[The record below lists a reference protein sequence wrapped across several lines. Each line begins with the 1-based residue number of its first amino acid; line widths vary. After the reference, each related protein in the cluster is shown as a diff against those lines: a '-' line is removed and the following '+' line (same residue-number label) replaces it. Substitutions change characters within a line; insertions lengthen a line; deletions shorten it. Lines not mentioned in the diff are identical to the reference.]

1 MTNLS
6 SNTNTLSPVG
16 YPHFHYQEQALFV
29 EQLSVQALAKEYGT
43 PLFIYS
49 KAALKA
55 AWDRYQEA
63 VDDRDVLI
71 CYAMKANSNLA
82 ILNLFVQWG
91 AGFDIVSGGELAR
104 ALKAGADPQKIIFSG
119 VGKQAWEIK
128 AALEANIKCF
138 NVESI
143 PELSLI
149 QEVAQEID
157 KKAAISLRVNPDVDA
172 KTHPYISTGLKDN
185 KFGIAMEDALATYE
199 HAKTLSHIEIVG
211 LDCHIGSQITQLE
224 PYHDAL
230 ERLLALM
237 DQMRSKGIEIKH
249 LDIGGGLGIRY
260 QDESLPHPRDLINPT
275 LQALTEHGYSDL
287 QLALEPGR
295 SLVGNSGILVTE
307 VLFLKDGETKNF
319 AIVDAAMNDLI
330 RPTLYDA
337 YHGALAVE
345 AKDGDTKRY
354 DIVGPI
360 CESGDWLAKDRDFAL
375 ETGDLIAIE
384 STGAYG
390 FVMSGQYNTRPRAA
404 EILVDGAQS
413 FIIRRRETIEELF
426 EHEVI
431 PNFSNS

>member
-1 MTNLS
+1 M
-6 SNTNTLSPVG
+6 NTTDTTIQAPIAA
-16 YPHFHYQEQALFV
+16 PHFHYRENALFV
-29 EQLSVQALAKEYGT
+29 EQLSIKELAKSHGS

-49 KAALKA
+49 KAALKE

-63 VDDRDVLI
+63 IADRDVLI

-82 ILNLFVQWG
+82 ILNLFAQWG

-104 ALKAGADPQKIIFSG
+104 ALKAGANPQKIIFSG
-119 VGKQAWEIK
+119 VGKQAWEIQ

-143 PELSLI
+143 PELDLI
-149 QEVAQEID
+149 QEVASSIN

-199 HAKTLSHIEIVG
+199 RALSLSHIEIVG
-211 LDCHIGSQITQLE
+211 LDCHIGSQITDIS

-230 ERLLALM
+230 ERLLTLM
-237 DQMRSKGIEIKH
+237 DQLRDKGITLHH

-260 QDESLPHPRDLINPT
+260 QDEEQPHPRDLINPT
-275 LQALTEHGYSDL
+275 LEALQARGYGNL

-307 VLFLKDGETKNF
+307 ALFLKPGESKNF

-345 AKDGDTKRY
+345 QRQGTGTNY
-354 DIVGPI
+354 DIVGPV
-360 CESGDWLAKDRDFAL
+360 CETGDWLAKDRQFEL
-375 ETGDLIAIE
+375 EAGDLLAIE

-390 FVMSGQYNTRPRAA
+390 FVMSSQYNSRPRAA
-404 EILVDGAQS
+404 ELLVDGNKS
-413 FIIRRRETIEELF
+413 YVIRRRETIEERV
-426 EHEVI
+426 EHESI
-431 PNFSNS
+431 PADI

>member
-1 MTNLS
+1 M
-6 SNTNTLSPVG
+6 NTTDTTIQAPIAA
-16 YPHFHYQEQALFV
+16 PHFHYRENALFV
-29 EQLSVQALAKEYGT
+29 EQLSIKELAKSHGT

-49 KAALKA
+49 KAALKE

-63 VDDRDVLI
+63 IADRDVLI

-82 ILNLFVQWG
+82 ILNLFAQWG

-104 ALKAGADPQKIIFSG
+104 ALKAGANPQKIIFSG
-119 VGKQAWEIK
+119 VGKQAWEIQ

-143 PELSLI
+143 PELDLI
-149 QEVAQEID
+149 QEVASSIN

-199 HAKTLSHIEIVG
+199 RALSLSHIEIVG
-211 LDCHIGSQITQLE
+211 LDCHIGSQITDIS

-230 ERLLALM
+230 ERLLTLM
-237 DQMRSKGIEIKH
+237 DQLRDKGITLHH

-260 QDESLPHPRDLINPT
+260 QDEEQPHPRDLINPT
-275 LQALTEHGYSDL
+275 LEALQARGYGNL

-307 VLFLKDGETKNF
+307 ALFLKPGESKNF
-319 AIVDAAMNDLI
+319 AIVDSAMNDLI

-345 AKDGDTKRY
+345 QRQGTGTNY
-354 DIVGPI
+354 DIVGPV
-360 CESGDWLAKDRDFAL
+360 CETGDWLAKDRQFEL
-375 ETGDLIAIE
+375 EAGDLLAIE

-390 FVMSGQYNTRPRAA
+390 FVMSSQYNSRPRAA
-404 EILVDGAQS
+404 ELLVDGNKS
-413 FIIRRRETIEELF
+413 YVIRRRETIEELF
-426 EHEVI
+426 EHESI
-431 PNFSNS
+431 PADI

>member
-1 MTNLS
+1 M
-6 SNTNTLSPVG
+6 NTTDTTIQAPIAA
-16 YPHFHYQEQALFV
+16 PHFHYRENALFV
-29 EQLSVQALAKEYGT
+29 EQLSIKELAKSHGT

-49 KAALKA
+49 KAALKE

-63 VDDRDVLI
+63 IADRDVLI

-82 ILNLFVQWG
+82 ILNLFAQWG

-104 ALKAGADPQKIIFSG
+104 ALKAGANPQKIIFSG
-119 VGKQAWEIK
+119 VGKQAWEIQ

-143 PELSLI
+143 PELDLI
-149 QEVAQEID
+149 QEVASSIN

-199 HAKTLSHIEIVG
+199 RALSLSHIEIVG
-211 LDCHIGSQITQLE
+211 LDCHIGSQITDIS

-230 ERLLALM
+230 ERLLTLM
-237 DQMRSKGIEIKH
+237 DQLRDKGITLHH

-260 QDESLPHPRDLINPT
+260 QDEEQPHPRDLINPT
-275 LQALTEHGYSDL
+275 LEALQARGYGNL

-307 VLFLKDGETKNF
+307 ALFLKPGESKNF
-319 AIVDAAMNDLI
+319 AIVDSAMNDLI

-345 AKDGDTKRY
+345 QRQGAGTNY
-354 DIVGPI
+354 DIVGPV
-360 CESGDWLAKDRDFAL
+360 CETGDWLAKDRQFEL
-375 ETGDLIAIE
+375 EAGDLLAIE

-390 FVMSGQYNTRPRAA
+390 FVMSSQYNSRPRAA
-404 EILVDGAQS
+404 ELLVDGNKS
-413 FIIRRRETIEELF
+413 YVIRRRETIEELF
-426 EHEVI
+426 EHESI
-431 PNFSNS
+431 PADI

>member
-1 MTNLS
+1 M
-6 SNTNTLSPVG
+6 NTTDTTIQAPIAA
-16 YPHFHYQEQALFV
+16 PHFHYRENALFV
-29 EQLSVQALAKEYGT
+29 EQLSIKELAKSHGT

-49 KAALKA
+49 KAALKE

-63 VDDRDVLI
+63 IADRDVLI

-82 ILNLFVQWG
+82 ILNLFAQWG

-104 ALKAGADPQKIIFSG
+104 ALKAGANPQKIIFSG
-119 VGKQAWEIK
+119 VGKQAWEIQ

-143 PELSLI
+143 PELDLI
-149 QEVAQEID
+149 QEVASSIN

-199 HAKTLSHIEIVG
+199 RALSLSHIEIVG
-211 LDCHIGSQITQLE
+211 LDCHIGSQITDIS

-230 ERLLALM
+230 ERLLTLM
-237 DQMRSKGIEIKH
+237 DQLRDKGITLHH

-260 QDESLPHPRDLINPT
+260 QDEEQPHPRDLINPT
-275 LQALTEHGYSDL
+275 LEALQARGYGNL

-307 VLFLKDGETKNF
+307 ALFLKPGESKNF

-345 AKDGDTKRY
+345 QRQGTGTNY
-354 DIVGPI
+354 DIVGPV
-360 CESGDWLAKDRDFAL
+360 CETGDWLAKDRQFEL
-375 ETGDLIAIE
+375 EAGDLLAIE

-390 FVMSGQYNTRPRAA
+390 FVMSSQYNSRPRAA
-404 EILVDGAQS
+404 ELLVDGNKS
-413 FIIRRRETIEELF
+413 YVIRRRETIEELF
-426 EHEVI
+426 EHESI
-431 PNFSNS
+431 PADI

>member
-1 MTNLS
+1 M
-6 SNTNTLSPVG
+6 NTTDTTIQAPIAA
-16 YPHFHYQEQALFV
+16 PHFHYRENALFV
-29 EQLSVQALAKEYGT
+29 EQLSIKELAKSHGT

-49 KAALKA
+49 KAALKE

-63 VDDRDVLI
+63 IADRDVLI

-82 ILNLFVQWG
+82 ILNLFAQWG

-104 ALKAGADPQKIIFSG
+104 ALKAGANPQKIIFSG
-119 VGKQAWEIK
+119 VGKQAWEIQ

-143 PELSLI
+143 PELDLI
-149 QEVAQEID
+149 QEVASSIN

-199 HAKTLSHIEIVG
+199 RALSLSHIEIVG
-211 LDCHIGSQITQLE
+211 LDCHIGSQITDIS

-230 ERLLALM
+230 ERLLTLM
-237 DQMRSKGIEIKH
+237 DQLRDKGITLHH

-260 QDESLPHPRDLINPT
+260 QDEEQPHPRDLINPT
-275 LQALTEHGYSDL
+275 LEALQARGYGNL

-307 VLFLKDGETKNF
+307 ALFLKPGESKNF
-319 AIVDAAMNDLI
+319 AIIDAAMNDLI

-345 AKDGDTKRY
+345 QRQGAGTNY
-354 DIVGPI
+354 DIVGPV
-360 CESGDWLAKDRDFAL
+360 CETGDWLAKDRQFEL
-375 ETGDLIAIE
+375 EAGDLLAIE

-390 FVMSGQYNTRPRAA
+390 FVMSSQYNSRPRAA
-404 EILVDGAQS
+404 ELLVDGNKS
-413 FIIRRRETIEELF
+413 YVIRRRETIEELF
-426 EHEVI
+426 EHESI
-431 PNFSNS
+431 PADI

>member
-6 SNTNTLSPVG
+6 ATTNNVTPVG
-16 YPHFHYQEQALFV
+16 QPHFHYQDHALFV
-29 EQLSVQALAKEYGT
+29 EQLSVQELAKEHGT

-63 VDDRDVLI
+63 IDGRDVLI

-82 ILNLFVQWG
+82 ILNLFARWG

-104 ALKAGADPQKIIFSG
+104 ALKAGAEPQKIIFSG

-128 AALEANIKCF
+128 AAIEADIKCF

-143 PELSLI
+143 PELALI
-149 QEVAQEID
+149 QEVASALD

-172 KTHPYISTGLKDN
+172 KTHPYISTGLKGN

-199 HAKTLSHIEIVG
+199 HATTLSHIKIVG
-211 LDCHIGSQITQLE
+211 LDCHIGSQITQIE
-224 PYHDAL
+224 PYYDAL
-230 ERLLALM
+230 ERLLELM
-237 DQMRSKGIEIKH
+237 DQLRDKGIELEH

-260 QDESLPHPRDLINPT
+260 QNEELPHPRELISPT
-275 LQALTEHGYSDL
+275 LKALRERGYGDL
-287 QLALEPGR
+287 QLTLEPGR

-345 AKDGDTKRY
+345 VRAGDTQTY
-354 DIVGPI
+354 DIVGPV

-375 ETGDLIAIE
+375 KTGDLIAIE

-390 FVMSGQYNTRPRAA
+390 FVMSGQYNSRPRAA
-404 EILVDGAQS
+404 EILVDGTQNHV
-413 FIIRRRETIEELF
+413 IRRRETIDELF

-431 PNFSNS
+431 PNNI

>member
-1 MTNLS
+1 MQNTTLPVS
-6 SNTNTLSPVG
+6 S
-16 YPHFHYQEQALFV
+16 PHIHYQEQQLFV
-29 EQLSVQALAKEYGT
+29 EGVAVRDLAQQYGT
-43 PLFIYS
+43 PLFVYS
-49 KAALKA
+49 KAALA
-55 AWDRYQEA
+55 EAWQAYQSA
-63 VDDRDVLI
+63 VDNRNILI

-82 ILNLFVQWG
+82 ILNLFAQWG

-128 AALEANIKCF
+128 AALEAGIKCF

-149 QEVAQEID
+149 QEVAVACN

-172 KTHPYISTGLKDN
+172 KTHPYISTGLKEN
-185 KFGIAMEDALATYE
+185 KFGIAMEDALSTYE
-199 HAKTLSHIEIVG
+199 HALSLSHIEITG
-211 LDCHIGSQITQLE
+211 LDCHIGSQITDIS

-230 ERLLALM
+230 ERLLTLM
-237 DQMRSKGIEIKH
+237 DQLRAKGIELHH

-260 QDESLPHPRDLINPT
+260 HDEEQPHPRDLINPT
-275 LQALTEHGYSDL
+275 LAKLAERGYGDL
-287 QLALEPGR
+287 ELVLEPGR

-307 VLFLKDGETKNF
+307 VLFLKHGETKNF
-319 AIVDAAMNDLI
+319 AVVDAAMNDLL

-345 AKDGDTKRY
+345 QRSGDSQRY
-354 DIVGPI
+354 DIVGPV
-360 CESGDWLAKDRDFAL
+360 CETGDWLAKDRDAVL

-390 FVMSGQYNTRPRAA
+390 FVMGSQYNTRPRAA
-404 EILVDGAQS
+404 EVLVDGAS
-413 FIIRRRETIEELF
+413 SYVIRRRETIEDLF
-426 EHEVI
+426 AHEQI
-431 PNFSNS
+431 PNT

>member
-1 MTNLS
+1 MMSNFST
-6 SNTNTLSPVG
+6 NTNSIAPVG
-16 YPHFHYQEQALFV
+16 QPHFYYQDQTLFV
-29 EQLSVQALAKEYGT
+29 EQLSVKALAKEHGT

-55 AWDRYQEA
+55 AWDSYQEA
-63 VDDRDVLI
+63 IDNRDVLI

-82 ILNLFVQWG
+82 ILNLFAQWG

-119 VGKQAWEIK
+119 VGKQTWEIK

-149 QEVAQEID
+149 QEVASSLD

-199 HAKTLSHIEIVG
+199 HAATLSHIKIVG
-211 LDCHIGSQITQLE
+211 LDCHIGSQITQIE
-224 PYHDAL
+224 PYYDAL
-230 ERLLALM
+230 ERLLKLM
-237 DQMRSKGIEIKH
+237 DQLRGKGIELAH

-260 QDESLPHPRDLINPT
+260 QNEEPPHPRELIGPT
-275 LQALTEHGYSDL
+275 LNVLKERGYGHL
-287 QLALEPGR
+287 QLTLEPGR
-295 SLVGNSGILVTE
+295 SLVGNSGVLITE

-345 AKDGDTKRY
+345 IRDSQTKTY

-360 CESGDWLAKDRDFAL
+360 CESGDWLAKDREFAL
-375 ETGDLIAIE
+375 VAGDLMAIE

-390 FVMSGQYNTRPRAA
+390 FVMSGQYNSRPRAA
-404 EILVDGAQS
+404 EVLVDGDQS
-413 FIIRRRETIEELF
+413 FVIRRRETIDELF
-426 EHEVI
+426 EHELI
-431 PNFSNS
+431 PTIS

>member
-1 MTNLS
+1 MQNNLA
-6 SNTNTLSPVG
+6 NLTTRTPVG
-16 YPHFHYQEQALFV
+16 TPHFHYKDNNLFV
-29 EQLSVQALAKEYGT
+29 EQLSIKELAKEHGT

-63 VDDRDVLI
+63 VDGRDVLI

-82 ILNLFVQWG
+82 ILNLFAQWG

-104 ALKAGADPQKIIFSG
+104 ALKAGAAPGKIIFSG

-128 AALEANIKCF
+128 NALDAGIKCF

-149 QEVAQEID
+149 QEVASAEN
-157 KKAAISLRVNPDVDA
+157 KKAAISLRINPDVDA
-172 KTHPYISTGLKDN
+172 KTHPYISTGLKGN

-199 HAKTLSHIEIVG
+199 HAQTLSHIEITG
-211 LDCHIGSQITQLE
+211 LDCHIGSQITELT
-224 PYHDAL
+224 PYLDAL
-230 ERLLALM
+230 ERLLTLM
-237 DQMRSKGIEIKH
+237 DQLREKGIELKH

-260 QDESLPHPRDLINPT
+260 LDEEIPHPRDLINLT
-275 LQALTEHGYSDL
+275 LKALNERGYADV

-295 SLVGNSGILVTE
+295 SLVGNSGILVSE
-307 VLFLKDGETKNF
+307 VLFLKHGETKNF

-330 RPTLYDA
+330 RPTLYNV

-345 AKDGDTKRY
+345 AKQGDAIRY
-354 DIVGPI
+354 DVVGPV
-360 CESGDWLAKDRDFAL
+360 CESGDWLAQDRDFVIEPGA
-375 ETGDLIAIE
+375 LIAIE
-384 STGAYG
+384 SAGAYG
-390 FVMSGQYNTRPRAA
+390 FVMSNQYNSRPRAA
-404 EILVDGAQS
+404 EILVDGDKS
-413 FIIRRRETIEELF
+413 YVVRRRETIEELF

-431 PNFSNS
+431 PNDI

>member
-1 MTNLS
+1 M
-6 SNTNTLSPVG
+6 NTTDTTIQAPIAA
-16 YPHFHYQEQALFV
+16 PHFHYRENALFV
-29 EQLSVQALAKEYGT
+29 EQLSIKELAKSHGT

-49 KAALKA
+49 KAALKE

-63 VDDRDVLI
+63 IADRDVLI

-82 ILNLFVQWG
+82 ILNLFAQWG

-104 ALKAGADPQKIIFSG
+104 ALKAGANPQKIIFSG
-119 VGKQAWEIK
+119 VGKQAWEIQ

-143 PELSLI
+143 PELDLI
-149 QEVAQEID
+149 QEVASSIN

-199 HAKTLSHIEIVG
+199 RALSLSHIEIVG
-211 LDCHIGSQITQLE
+211 LDCHIGSQITDIS

-230 ERLLALM
+230 ERLLTLM
-237 DQMRSKGIEIKH
+237 DQLRDKGITLHH

-260 QDESLPHPRDLINPT
+260 QDEEQPHPRDLINPT
-275 LQALTEHGYSDL
+275 LEALQARGYGNL

-307 VLFLKDGETKNF
+307 ALFLKPGESKNF

-345 AKDGDTKRY
+345 QRQGAGTNY
-354 DIVGPI
+354 DIVGPV
-360 CESGDWLAKDRDFAL
+360 CETGDWLAKDRQFEL
-375 ETGDLIAIE
+375 EAGDLLAIE

-390 FVMSGQYNTRPRAA
+390 FVMSSQYNSRPRAA
-404 EILVDGAQS
+404 ELLVDGNKS
-413 FIIRRRETIEELF
+413 YVIRRRETIEELF
-426 EHEVI
+426 EHESI
-431 PNFSNS
+431 PADI

>member
-6 SNTNTLSPVG
+6 ANTTTQAPVG
-16 YPHFHYQEQALFV
+16 SPHFHYQGNALFV
-29 EQLSVQALAKEYGT
+29 EQVAIKELAQAYGT
-43 PLFIYS
+43 PLFVYS

-63 VDDRDVLI
+63 VDGRDVLI

-82 ILNLFVQWG
+82 ILNLFAQWG

-104 ALKAGADPQKIIFSG
+104 ALKAGAEPQKIIFSG
-119 VGKQAWEIK
+119 VGKHAWEIK
-128 AALEANIKCF
+128 AALEADIKCF

-149 QEVAQEID
+149 QEVASAID

-172 KTHPYISTGLKDN
+172 KTHPYISTGLKGN

-199 HAKTLSHIEIVG
+199 HAMTLSHIEIVG
-211 LDCHIGSQITQLE
+211 LDCHIGSQITQIE
-224 PYHDAL
+224 PYYDAL
-230 ERLLALM
+230 ERLLTLM
-237 DQMRSKGIEIKH
+237 DQLRDKGIELEH

-260 QDESLPHPRDLINPT
+260 QDEELPHPRELISPT
-275 LQALTEHGYSDL
+275 LKALNDRGYGDL
-287 QLALEPGR
+287 QLTLEPGR
-295 SLVGNSGILVTE
+295 SLVGNSGVLVTE

-337 YHGALAVE
+337 YHGALTVE
-345 AKDGDTKRY
+345 TRDGNAKTY
-354 DIVGPI
+354 DIVGPV
-360 CESGDWLAKDRDFAL
+360 CESGDWLAKDRDLVLAP
-375 ETGDLIAIE
+375 GDLIAIE

-390 FVMSGQYNTRPRAA
+390 FVMSGQYNSRPRAA
-404 EILVDGAQS
+404 EVLVDGSQS
-413 FIIRRRETIEELF
+413 FVIRRRETIEELF

-431 PNFSNS
+431 PNNF

>member
-6 SNTNTLSPVG
+6 ATINNVTPVG
-16 YPHFHYQEQALFV
+16 QPHFHYQDHALFV
-29 EQLSVQALAKEYGT
+29 EQLSVQELAKEHGT

-63 VDDRDVLI
+63 IDGRDVLI

-82 ILNLFVQWG
+82 ILNLFAKWG

-104 ALKAGADPQKIIFSG
+104 ALKVGAEPQKIIFSG

-128 AALEANIKCF
+128 AAIEADIKCF

-143 PELSLI
+143 PELALI
-149 QEVAQEID
+149 QEVASALD

-199 HAKTLSHIEIVG
+199 HATTLSHIEIVG
-211 LDCHIGSQITQLE
+211 LDCHIGSQITQVE
-224 PYHDAL
+224 PYYDAL
-230 ERLLALM
+230 ERLLKLM
-237 DQMRSKGIEIKH
+237 DQLRDKGIELKH

-260 QDESLPHPRDLINPT
+260 QDEELPHPRELISPT
-275 LQALTEHGYSDL
+275 LKALRERGYGDL
-287 QLALEPGR
+287 QLTLEPGR

-307 VLFLKDGETKNF
+307 VLFLKDGESKNF

-345 AKDGDTKRY
+345 ARAGQTKTY
-354 DIVGPI
+354 DIVGPV

-375 ETGDLIAIE
+375 KTGDLIAIE

-390 FVMSGQYNTRPRAA
+390 FVMSGQYNSRPRAA
-404 EILVDGAQS
+404 EVLVDGTQS
-413 FIIRRRETIEELF
+413 YVIRRRETIEELF

-431 PNFSNS
+431 PEDI

>member
-1 MTNLS
+1 M
-6 SNTNTLSPVG
+6 NTTDTTIQAPIAA
-16 YPHFHYQEQALFV
+16 PHFHYRENALFV
-29 EQLSVQALAKEYGT
+29 EQLSIKELAKSHGT

-49 KAALKA
+49 KAALKE

-63 VDDRDVLI
+63 IADRDVLI

-82 ILNLFVQWG
+82 ILNLFAQWG

-104 ALKAGADPQKIIFSG
+104 ALKAGANPQKIIFSG
-119 VGKQAWEIK
+119 VGKQAWEIQ

-143 PELSLI
+143 PELDLI
-149 QEVAQEID
+149 QEVASSIN

-199 HAKTLSHIEIVG
+199 RALSLSHIEIVG
-211 LDCHIGSQITQLE
+211 LDCHIGSQITDIS

-230 ERLLALM
+230 ERLLTLM
-237 DQMRSKGIEIKH
+237 DQLRDKGITLHH

-260 QDESLPHPRDLINPT
+260 QDEEQPHPRDLINPT
-275 LQALTEHGYSDL
+275 LEALQARGYGNL

-295 SLVGNSGILVTE
+295 SLGGNSGILVTE
-307 VLFLKDGETKNF
+307 ALFLMPGESKNF
-319 AIVDAAMNDLI
+319 AIIDAAMNDLI

-345 AKDGDTKRY
+345 QRQGAGTNY
-354 DIVGPI
+354 DIVGPV
-360 CESGDWLAKDRDFAL
+360 CETGDWLAKDRQFEL
-375 ETGDLIAIE
+375 EAGDLLAIE

-390 FVMSGQYNTRPRAA
+390 FVMSSQYNSRPRAA
-404 EILVDGAQS
+404 ELLVDGNKS
-413 FIIRRRETIEELF
+413 YVIRRRETIEELF
-426 EHEVI
+426 EHESI
-431 PNFSNS
+431 PADI

>member
-1 MTNLS
+1 MNNHS
-6 SNTNTLSPVG
+6 ANTATQAPVG
-16 YPHFHYQEQALFV
+16 APHFHYQGNALMV
-29 EQLSVQALAKEYGT
+29 EQVAVKDLAQAHGT

-49 KAALKA
+49 KAALKD
-55 AWDRYQEA
+55 AWERYQEA
-63 VDDRDVLI
+63 VGGRDVLI

-82 ILNLFVQWG
+82 IINLFAQWG

-119 VGKQAWEIK
+119 VGKLASEIK
-128 AALEANIKCF
+128 AALEAGIKCF

-149 QEVAQEID
+149 QEVASAID

-172 KTHPYISTGLKDN
+172 KTHPYISTGLKGN
-185 KFGIAMEDALATYE
+185 KFGIAMDDALATYE
-199 HAKTLSHIEIVG
+199 HAMTLSHIEIVG
-211 LDCHIGSQITQLE
+211 LDCHIGSQITQIS

-230 ERLLALM
+230 ERLLKLM
-237 DQMRSKGIEIKH
+237 DQLRDKGIKLRH

-260 QDESLPHPRDLINPT
+260 QDEVLPHPRDLINPT
-275 LQALTEHGYSDL
+275 LKALEERGYGDL

-307 VLFLKDGETKNF
+307 LLFLKPGETKNF

-345 AKDGDTKRY
+345 VRPGTAQTY
-354 DIVGPI
+354 DVVGPV
-360 CESGDWLAKDRDFAL
+360 CESGDWLAKDRDFTL
-375 ETGDLIAIE
+375 ESGDLIAIE

-390 FVMSGQYNTRPRAA
+390 FVMSSQYNSRPRAA
-404 EILVDGAQS
+404 EVLVDGAQS
-413 FIIRRRETIEELF
+413 FVIRRRETIEELF

-431 PNFSNS
+431 PSKL